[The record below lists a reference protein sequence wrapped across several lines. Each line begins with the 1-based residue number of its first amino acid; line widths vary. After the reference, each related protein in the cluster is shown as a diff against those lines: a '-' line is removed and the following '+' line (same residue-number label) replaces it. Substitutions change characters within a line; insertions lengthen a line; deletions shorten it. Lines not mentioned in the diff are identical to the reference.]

1 MTLVLEDVAEEQL
14 ALSLIIARFARVLP
28 EHKEIL
34 ESNAKHYSVLK
45 TQIVI
50 LANLVSK
57 INALMCVGWMEYVE
71 AMQSVQLLTILHYV
85 PVMQGILETRQL
97 DVREF
102 SNAQFKMIAPIT

>member
-1 MTLVLEDVAEEQL
+1 MTLVLEDVDEVQL

-34 ESNAKHYSVLK
+34 ESNAKHYNVLK

-57 INALMCVGWMEYVE
+57 INALTSVGWMEYVE
-71 AMQSVQLLTILHYV
+71 AMQSVQPLTTLHYV
-85 PVMQGILETRQL
+85 PVKQGTLETPQS
-97 DVREF
+97 DVRGF
-102 SNAQFKMIAPIT
+102 SNAQFKTIAPIT

>member
-1 MTLVLEDVAEEQL
+1 MVDRYI

-50 LANLVSK
+50 QENLVSK
-57 INALMCVGWMEYVE
+57 INALMYVGWMEYVE
-71 AMQSVQLLTILHYV
+71 TMQSVQPLTTLHYV
-85 PVMQGILETRQL
+85 PVMQGTLETPLL
-97 DVREF
+97 DARGF
-102 SNAQFKMIAPIT
+102 SNAQFKMIVLIT